1 MNLRAVPGVDRFA
14 RCAATALVGLV
25 LHLAADPGSLC
36 AQTVLGTAV
45 DAADGR
51 PIRGAFVLLESEEGE
66 ERARGLTMA
75 DGAFRLAT
83 ARPGVY
89 RLRLERIGFEDTV
102 SEPFRLDA
110 GERISRHVAVNVR
123 PVELSTVE
131 VRGGEPRCGTPA
143 DEALELG
150 RVWDEARKALAG
162 AAWTDRQSY
171 YRFDVLLFRQ
181 ELDPDGRPMTE
192 PEYES
197 IRVYGRH
204 PFVSAPPHDLA
215 YGGWVRRQGQG
226 LKFYAPDAEVMLS
239 DSFLG
244 LHCFRLV
251 RPESTASTADRLL
264 GIEFEPVP
272 GRRVGRAIPDIRG
285 VLWLDRE
292 SAELRALEFGYAN
305 LELPVPAD
313 PLGGRV
319 EFDHLPDG
327 GWIVQSWEIRT
338 PLAEFRELSRAGR
351 REQRVRLTGLQL
363 EGRQVLAVWRTGD
376 VQADPGAQVPADLP
390 PVVAPPDE
398 LIKRYPAPEEGVPPR
413 E

>member
-1 MNLRAVPGVDRFA
+1 MMRRPGSGARRFA
-14 RCAATALVGLV
+14 RCAAAVLVGSL
-25 LHLAADPGSLC
+25 LHLAEDPGSLR
-36 AQTVLGTAV
+36 AQAVLGTAV

-51 PIRGAFVLLESEEGE
+51 PIRGVFVLLEGDDGE
-66 ERARGLTMA
+66 EVTRGLTTA
-75 DGAFRLAT
+75 DGAFRLAA
-83 ARPGVY
+83 ARPGTY
-89 RLRLERIGFEDTV
+89 RLRLERIGFEDLVTE
-102 SEPFRLDA
+102 SFRLDA
-110 GERISRHVAVNVR
+110 GERISRHLEVNVR
-123 PVELSTVE
+123 PIELSAVQ

-150 RVWDEARKALAG
+150 RVWDEARKALEG

-171 YRFDVLLFRQ
+171 YRFDVILFRQ
-181 ELDPDGRPMTE
+181 ELDPDGEPVTE

-204 PFVSAPPHDLA
+204 PFVSGLPNDLA
-215 YGGWVRRQGQG
+215 YGGWVQRQGQQG
-226 LKFYAPDAEVMLS
+226 LKFYAPDAEVLLS
-239 DSFLG
+239 QSFLG

-251 RPESTASTADRLL
+251 RSESPADRLL

-292 SAELRALEFGYAN
+292 SAELRSLDFGYSN
-305 LELPVPAD
+305 LDLPVPTE

-327 GWIVQSWEIRT
+327 SWIVRSWEIRT
-338 PLAEFRELSRAGR
+338 PLAQLRELRQGGR
-351 REQRVRLTGLQL
+351 RERRVRLTGLQL

-376 VQADPGAQVPADLP
+376 VQADPAAEIPADLP
-390 PVVAPPDE
+390 PVVAPPDQ
-398 LIKRYPAPEEGVPPR
+398 LIRRYPAPGELPARVE
-413 E
+413 

>member
-1 MNLRAVPGVDRFA
+1 MSRRPASGARRFA
-14 RCAATALVGLV
+14 RCGAVGLV
-25 LHLAADPGSLC
+25 ASLLHLAVDPGCLR
-36 AQTVLGTAV
+36 AQAVLGTAV
-45 DAADGR
+45 DAVDDR
-51 PIRGAFVLLESEEGE
+51 PIRGAFVLLEGDDGE
-66 ERARGLTMA
+66 EMARGLTTA

-83 ARPGVY
+83 ARPGTY
-89 RLRLERIGFEDTV
+89 RLRLERIGFEDLVT
-102 SEPFRLDA
+102 EPFRLEA
-110 GERISRHVAVNVR
+110 GERISRHLEVNVR
-123 PVELSTVE
+123 PIELSAVE

-150 RVWDEARKALAG
+150 RVWDEARKALEG

-171 YRFDVLLFRQ
+171 YRFDVILFRQ
-181 ELDPDGRPMTE
+181 ELDPEGAPVTE

-204 PFVSAPPHDLA
+204 PFVSALPNDLA
-215 YGGWVRRQGQG
+215 YGGWVQRQGQEG

-239 DSFLG
+239 ESFLG

-251 RPESTASTADRLL
+251 RSESAADRLL

-292 SAELRALEFGYAN
+292 SAELRSLDFGYSN
-305 LELPVPAD
+305 LNLPVPTE

-327 GWIVQSWEIRT
+327 SWIVRSWEIRT
-338 PLAEFRELSRAGR
+338 PLAQLRELRQGGR
-351 REQRVRLTGLQL
+351 RERRVRLTGLQL
-363 EGRQVLAVWRTGD
+363 EGREVQAVWRTGD
-376 VQADPGAQVPADLP
+376 IQADPAAEIPADLP

-398 LIKRYPAPEEGVPPR
+398 LIRRYPAPGERPARVE
-413 E
+413 

>member
-1 MNLRAVPGVDRFA
+1 MKRRPVAGGRRFA
-14 RCAATALVGLV
+14 RCAVVVAVGSLV
-25 LHLAADPGSLC
+25 HLAVDPGSLR

-45 DAADGR
+45 EAADGR
-51 PIRGAFVLLESEEGE
+51 PIRGAFVLLENEEGE
-66 ERARGLTMA
+66 ERARGLTTV

-83 ARPGVY
+83 ARPGTY
-89 RLRLERIGFEDTV
+89 RLRLERIGFEDLVT
-102 SEPFRLDA
+102 EPFQLEA
-110 GERISRHVAVNVR
+110 GERISRHLEVNVS
-123 PVELSTVE
+123 PVELSAVKVE
-131 VRGGEPRCGTPA
+131 GGEPRCGTPA

-150 RVWDEARKALAG
+150 RVWDEARKALEG

-181 ELDPDGRPMTE
+181 ELDPDGAPVAE

-204 PFVSAPPHDLA
+204 PFVSALPNDLA
-215 YGGWVRRQGQG
+215 YGGWVRRQGEG
-226 LKFYAPDAEVMLS
+226 LKFYAPDAEVLLS

-251 RPESTASTADRLL
+251 RSEPAADRRL
-264 GIEFEPVP
+264 GIEFAPVP

-285 VLWLDRE
+285 VLWLDPE
-292 SAELRALEFGYAN
+292 TAELRTLEFGYAN
-305 LELPVPAD
+305 LDLPVPTD
-313 PLGGRV
+313 LLGGRV

-327 GWIVQSWEIRT
+327 SWIVRSWEIRT
-338 PLAEFRELSRAGR
+338 PLAELRDLRQGGR
-351 REQRVRLTGLQL
+351 REQRVRLAGLQL

-376 VQADPGAQVPADLP
+376 VQADPNAEVPADLP

-398 LIKRYPAPEEGVPPR
+398 LIRRYATPPEHPARIE
-413 E
+413 

>member
-1 MNLRAVPGVDRFA
+1 MNRLPVPGGRRLA
-14 RCAATALVGLV
+14 RCAAAVVVGALFHPAVE
-25 LHLAADPGSLC
+25 PGSLQ

-45 DAADGR
+45 DGADGR
-51 PIRGAFVLLESEEGE
+51 PIRGAFVLLETEAGE
-66 ERARGLTMA
+66 ERARGLTTA
-75 DGAFRLAT
+75 DGTFRLAT

-89 RLRLERIGFEDTV
+89 RLRLERIGFEDLAT
-102 SEPFRLDA
+102 EPFPLDV
-110 GERISRHVAVNVR
+110 GERITRHLEVNVR
-123 PVELSTVE
+123 PVELSAVE
-131 VRGGEPRCGTPA
+131 VEGGQPRCGTPA

-150 RVWDEARKALAG
+150 RVWDEARKALEG
-162 AAWTDRQSY
+162 TAWTDRQSY

-181 ELDPDGRPMTE
+181 ELDANGEPVAE

-204 PFVSAPPHDLA
+204 PFVSAPPNDLA
-215 YGGWVRRQGQG
+215 YGGWVRRQGEA

-251 RPESTASTADRLL
+251 RSEPAVDRLL

-285 VLWLDRE
+285 VLWLDPAT
-292 SAELRALEFGYAN
+292 AELQTLEFGYAN
-305 LELPVPAD
+305 LDLPVPTD

-327 GWIVQSWEIRT
+327 GWIVRSWEIRT
-338 PLAEFRELSRAGR
+338 PLAEIRSLRQGGR
-351 REQRVRLTGLQL
+351 RQQRVRLTGLQL

-376 VQADPGAQVPADLP
+376 VQADPAAEIPADLP

-398 LIKRYPAPEEGVPPR
+398 LIRRYAAPGEVPEGPV

>member
-1 MNLRAVPGVDRFA
+1 MKRRSPSGARRFVRRGAVVI
-14 RCAATALVGLV
+14 LGLL
-25 LHLAADPGSLC
+25 LHLAVDPESVR

-51 PIRGAFVLLESEEGE
+51 PIRGAFVLLESEHGE
-66 ERARGLTMA
+66 ERARGLTTA
-75 DGAFRLAT
+75 DGRFRLAT
-83 ARPGVY
+83 ARPGTY
-89 RLRLERIGFEDTV
+89 RLRLERIGFEDLV
-102 SEPFRLDA
+102 SEPFRLGA
-110 GERISRHVAVNVR
+110 RERISRRLEVNVR
-123 PVELSTVE
+123 PIELSAVE
-131 VRGGEPRCGTPA
+131 VAGGEPRCGTPA

-150 RVWDEARKALAG
+150 RVWDEARKALEG

-181 ELDPDGRPMTE
+181 ELDPGGTPVTE

-204 PFVSAPPHDLA
+204 PFVSAPPNDLA
-215 YGGWVRRQGQG
+215 FGGWVRRQGDG

-239 DSFLG
+239 ESFLG

-251 RPESTASTADRLL
+251 RSESAPRRLL

-272 GRRVGRAIPDIRG
+272 GRRVGRALPDIHG
-285 VLWLDRE
+285 VLWLDPE
-292 SAELRALEFGYAN
+292 TAELRALEFGYAN
-305 LELPVPAD
+305 LELPVPTD

-327 GWIVQSWEIRT
+327 SWIVRSWEIRT
-338 PLAEFRELSRAGR
+338 PLAQIRELQEGGR
-351 REQRVRLTGLQL
+351 REQRVRLSGLQV

-376 VQADPGAQVPADLP
+376 VQADPGAEVPADLP

-398 LIKRYPAPEEGVPPR
+398 LIRRYPAPGGPTRSE
-413 E
+413 

>member
-1 MNLRAVPGVDRFA
+1 MRRRPATDARRFG
-14 RCAATALVGLV
+14 RCAAAVLFGSF
-25 LHLAADPGSLC
+25 LHLAVDPGSLR

-51 PIRGAFVLLESEEGE
+51 PIRGAFVLLESAEGE
-66 ERARGLTMA
+66 ERARGLTTA

-83 ARPGVY
+83 ARPGTY
-89 RLRLERIGFEDTV
+89 RLRLERIGFEDLVT
-102 SEPFRLDA
+102 EPFRLEA
-110 GERISRHVAVNVR
+110 GERMSRHLEVNVR
-123 PVELSTVE
+123 PVELSAVE

-143 DEALELG
+143 DEAVELG
-150 RVWDEARKALAG
+150 RVWDEARKALEG

-171 YRFDVLLFRQ
+171 YRFDVVLFRQ
-181 ELDPDGRPMTE
+181 ELDPDGAPVAE

-204 PFVSAPPHDLA
+204 PFVSALPNDLA
-215 YGGWVRRQGQG
+215 YGGWVQRQGRG
-226 LKFYAPDAEVMLS
+226 LKFYAPDAEVLLS
-239 DSFLG
+239 ESFLG

-251 RPESTASTADRLL
+251 RSESAAGRLL

-272 GRRVGRAIPDIRG
+272 GRRVGRAIPDIHG

-292 SAELRALEFGYAN
+292 TAELRALEFGYAN
-305 LELPVPAD
+305 LDLPVPTD

-327 GWIVQSWEIRT
+327 GWIVRSWEIRT
-338 PLAEFRELSRAGR
+338 PLAEIRELRQGGR
-351 REQRVRLTGLQL
+351 RQQRVRLAGLQL

-376 VQADPGAQVPADLP
+376 VQPDPSAEVPVDLP

-398 LIKRYPAPEEGVPPR
+398 LIRRYPAPGELPARVE
-413 E
+413 